1 MAAIIARI
9 TRENRERIMK
19 RRHYVGA
26 NRSVYVLK
34 QFPEQFDPEVH
45 NKESYFARHFIVYF
59 KWITWLIRI
68 SILMYPW
75 CHPSCL
81 AILGIAVIFLSI
93 IIIHGFYFC
102 TLKEIVK
109 SLVWLGNSLYVN
121 IYSET
126 IKGLNIVFCQEM
138 NLVM

>member
-45 NKESYFARHFIVYF
+45 NKESFFARHFVVDF
-59 KWITWLIRI
+59 
-68 SILMYPW
+68 
-75 CHPSCL
+75 
-81 AILGIAVIFLSI
+81 
-93 IIIHGFYFC
+93 
-102 TLKEIVK
+102 E
-109 SLVWLGNSLYVN
+109 
-121 IYSET
+121 
-126 IKGLNIVFCQEM
+126 
-138 NLVM
+138 

>member
-45 NKESYFARHFIVYF
+45 NKESFLLDIE
-59 KWITWLIRI
+59 L
-68 SILMYPW
+68 SILN
-75 CHPSCL
+75 
-81 AILGIAVIFLSI
+81 
-93 IIIHGFYFC
+93 
-102 TLKEIVK
+102 K
-109 SLVWLGNSLYVN
+109 
-121 IYSET
+121 
-126 IKGLNIVFCQEM
+126 
-138 NLVM
+138 

>member
-45 NKESYFARHFIVYF
+45 NKESFFARHLVNDF
-59 KWITWLIRI
+59 K
-68 SILMYPW
+68 
-75 CHPSCL
+75 
-81 AILGIAVIFLSI
+81 
-93 IIIHGFYFC
+93 
-102 TLKEIVK
+102 
-109 SLVWLGNSLYVN
+109 
-121 IYSET
+121 
-126 IKGLNIVFCQEM
+126 
-138 NLVM
+138 